1 LSSQTSHLEGA
12 DPELAISFLRRGT
25 TNLTS
30 LKPRLVSCSDEW
42 IGSFLDQGG
51 LELLF
56 ECLTNL
62 GEKRFANFSNA
73 IDQLTCIGCIKAV
86 MNSKVGLEHIV
97 ESQSYVRT
105 LAEAVDTRNVMVKM
119 QVFDLLAALSIYSE
133 AGYILALDALDNYK
147 KLKSQSYRFSLIM
160 NELKNSELDSYSL
173 SLLSLI
179 NCFISAAPS
188 AEDRIQVRN
197 EFIGKL
203 RANT

>member
-105 LAEAVDTRNVMVKM
+105 LAEGKQTDVP
-119 QVFDLLAALSIYSE
+119 
-133 AGYILALDALDNYK
+133 
-147 KLKSQSYRFSLIM
+147 FSVS
-160 NELKNSELDSYSL
+160 SELVLEYFL
-173 SLLSLI
+173 SLLVVFWHAIRGIFPQSGSLYYI
-179 NCFISAAPS
+179 TL
-188 AEDRIQVRN
+188 V
-197 EFIGKL
+197 
-203 RANT
+203 